1 MVLSR
6 FHLKNALPLVWVWRL
21 RKPPARHD
29 SIKKIKVEEIN
40 MAIYKPS
47 NCVPFLDAWDL
58 TKNQNIS
65 FEVNTN
71 NNIVNG
77 YKIRILDSKNS
88 LIFEGENFSKINAYN
103 GDVIERPLIVRIQD
117 KNEAK
122 EINVVYYNVVSQE
135 YCRVIA
141 NNVVPLEN
149 FSNGYINQPYK
160 WQVILAQGVGSVID
174 DKYYDMT
181 IANGIVIGSTPN
193 RIQSALSEYIYKDYF
208 IQLIDKDKNLV
219 GYRAPIISYDHT
231 YGHIIP
237 KEGWFTQE
245 NINNASYF
253 QIFKNTNQ
261 VEYIKT
267 NRIVNNIT
275 KVKMGDVIYG
285 NSKSKWEPSK
295 DTSKYY
301 FVQTYPNI
309 SRAEVENSQ
318 TKEIEIPISKYCDA
332 SGSFIPG
339 QTTLLVRNESSNEN
353 GDDGLSKYNG
363 VFLFV
368 SANWSANQDDITTGT
383 LTITWQRPA
392 IADTWSDFLGQS
404 FFVLQT
410 SENWDSNATSFGE
423 INETPLAFHQE
434 EAIEIYPNNE
444 KNKTLGEVYKTNEVV
459 PDKSDTYRVYI
470 RPFIGIE
477 NGMRFKWIKYHEDG
491 SYKSDGYIDYNKL
504 DTERWCIEYNGK
516 NLDFKPNLD
525 TYTFVSYFKTSD
537 ENPFYGYSD
546 PEIGIVSINEEN
558 VAGETDFVISNR
570 IINVNGNYS
579 QVNNKMWKSFQWS
592 LYDFNYNTIQYDDI
606 KYSGEI
612 SAQFVG
618 LEKDHSYELTL
629 AIEDELGRTFSVFK
643 NFVVG
648 DVIIVDPFNTISS
661 SFNCALH
668 SVDASVAGSFG
679 VIEEGTTKGRLLCG
693 KDIKCSTALLCGG
706 LSEGSYYKNI
716 SIGEGETRVEGTL
729 VEPTTGNITLNFE
742 TTIAGSN
749 FIGDIIGI
757 EFGEVKD
764 DPLLSRDTN
773 NDLLTVF
780 FPDVVKYSADG
791 LSRVNEDR
799 YKIFVF
805 TKINSAANKKEE
817 HVISLYNVNGQA
829 ITDNNWLNGRKACFG
844 YQPPNEPTDSQ
855 YDYIV
860 ADEWFDEEDG
870 KYYRTLNRE
879 VYNFSAPYGGIPALA
894 HTLDG
899 NVELGL
905 WYDKKLKAITQPNGQ
920 VMQVITD
927 DDNVWNDTAADG
939 KDNEWS
945 DTGYGA
951 YEQKEILN
959 KTGRQLLNGKTFNFN
974 IAFENYIYKP
984 ATSTNLHAQCVVV
997 N

>member
-1 MVLSR
+1 
-6 FHLKNALPLVWVWRL
+6 
-21 RKPPARHD
+21 
-29 SIKKIKVEEIN
+29 

-77 YKIRILDSKNS
+77 YKIRILDSKNN

-103 GDVIERPLIVRIQD
+103 GDIIEIPLIVRIQD
-117 KNEAK
+117 KSEAK
-122 EINVVYYNVVSQE
+122 EINVIYYNVISQE

-141 NNVVPLEN
+141 NNVIPLEN

-181 IANGIVIGSTPN
+181 IANGTVIGSTPN

-208 IQLIDKDKNLV
+208 IQLIGKDGKTLV

-231 YGHIIP
+231 YGHITP

-275 KVKMGDVIYG
+275 KVKMGDVTYG

-301 FVQTYPNI
+301 FVQTYSNV
-309 SRAEVENSQ
+309 SRTEVENSQ
-318 TKEIEIPISKYCDA
+318 TKEIEILISKYCDA

-339 QTTLLVRNESSNEN
+339 QTTLLVRNESSNES
-353 GDDGLSKYNG
+353 GDNGLSKYNG

-368 SANWSANQDDITTGT
+368 SANWSANQDDITKGT

-423 INETPLAFHQE
+423 INETPLAFYQE
-434 EAIEIYPNNE
+434 KAIEIYPNNE
-444 KNKTLGEVYKTNEVV
+444 NKILGEVYKTNEPV
-459 PDKSDTYRVYI
+459 PDKSKTYRIYV

-477 NGMRFKWIKYHEDG
+477 DGMRFKWVKYNQDG
-491 SYKSDGYIDYNKL
+491 SYRDKGFIDYNRL
-504 DTERWCIEYNGK
+504 DTERWCIEYSSETQP
-516 NLDFKPNLD
+516 DFTPNLD

-558 VAGETDFVISNR
+558 VVGETDFVVSNR
-570 IINVNGNYS
+570 IINVNGSYS

-592 LYDFNYNTIQYDDI
+592 LYDFNYNIIQYDDI

-618 LEKDHSYELTL
+618 LEKDHNYELTL
-629 AIEDELGRTFSVFK
+629 TIEDELGRTFSVFK
-643 NFVVG
+643 NFIVG
-648 DVIIVDPFNTISS
+648 DVIIVNPFDAIS

-679 VIEEGTTKGRLLCG
+679 VIEEGTTKRLLLCG
-693 KDIKCSTALLCGG
+693 EDIKCSSTLLCGG

-764 DPLLSRDTN
+764 DPLLNRDTS

-780 FPDVVKYSADG
+780 FPDVIKYSADG

-805 TKINSAANKKEE
+805 TKIASATNNKEE
-817 HVISLYNVNGQA
+817 HVISLYATDGQT
-829 ITDNNWLNGRKACFG
+829 IKDNNWLNDREVCFG
-844 YQPPNEPTDSQ
+844 YQPPDQTVNSQ
-855 YDYIV
+855 YDYIIV
-860 ADEWFDEEDG
+860 DEWFDEEDK

-879 VYNFSAPYGGIPALA
+879 VHNFSAKYGGVPAKAL
-894 HTLDG
+894 TLKGDIQF
-899 NVELGL
+899 GL
-905 WYDKKLKAITQPNGQ
+905 WYDKKLKAITQPNG
-920 VMQVITD
+920 VIMQVITD
-927 DDNVWNDTAADG
+927 EDNVWSDTAVNG
-939 KDNEWS
+939 EDNVWS

-959 KTGRQLLNGKTFNFN
+959 QTGRQLLNGKTFNFN

-984 ATSTNLHAQCVVV
+984 ATSTNLYAQCVVV